1 MQKSDTETETKRK
14 NQIGSEREREKES
27 QRADAIDRMD
37 KTILMKYQ
45 RKN

>member
-1 MQKSDTETETKRK
+1 VQKSDTETETKRK
-14 NQIGSEREREKES
+14 NHIGSEREKES

>member
-1 MQKSDTETETKRK
+1 VQKSDTETEIKRK
-14 NQIGSEREREKES
+14 NQIGSEREKES
-27 QRADAIDRMD
+27 HRADAIDRMD